1 MFNLL
6 SGNGLWGTQFKSN
19 KLCISNMDQYLV
31 CPPFKKIRLV
41 APVKLTD
48 PVVVKD
54 EKVIDIEVDEVRT

>member
-1 MFNLL
+1 
-6 SGNGLWGTQFKSN
+6 
-19 KLCISNMDQYLV
+19 MDQYLV

>member
-1 MFNLL
+1 
-6 SGNGLWGTQFKSN
+6 
-19 KLCISNMDQYLV
+19 MDQYLV

-41 APVKLTD
+41 AQVKLTD